1 MTIDLEK
8 VVEAKA
14 GKGRVPKFLI
24 NWGKKFIHQDF
35 INEYLSKGYTGVD
48 FCEGTIRQLGVDVHV
63 EGMEHL
69 DGFPDDTRFTFVSNH
84 PLGGIDGVTLGMIF
98 GRRYDGKIKYLVN
111 DILMN
116 IKGRAP
122 MCVPVNVTGGQS
134 RDLPALIDGAFNS
147 ENQIIMFPGKLC
159 SRKIDGKIQ
168 DLPWG
173 KAFIRKSVM
182 TGRQVVPVHFVA
194 QNSKRFYRVA
204 TWCKRLGIKF
214 NLAMLLL
221 PDEMYK
227 AQHGTFKV
235 VFGDPIPPETFD
247 GSRTPYEWAQWVRA
261 KVYEL

>member
-69 DGFPDDTRFTFVSNH
+69 DGFQDDTRFTFVSNH

-116 IKGRAP
+116 IKGLAP

-173 KAFIRKSVM
+173 KAFINKSLQ
-182 TGRQVVPVHFVA
+182 TGRYIVPVHFIG
-194 QNSKRFYRVA
+194 QNSFRTKCTRPGTAPSRSR
-204 TWCKRLGIKF
+204 WENPSRLSF
-214 NLAMLLL
+214 STRR
-221 PDEMYK
+221 K
-227 AQHGTFKV
+227 APTSGRSGLERKSTASNTKQLWN
-235 VFGDPIPPETFD
+235 P
-247 GSRTPYEWAQWVRA
+247 
-261 KVYEL
+261 